1 MSLECPHGCGARFPM
16 SVTTC
21 PGCGK
26 STAATDFLLV
36 PIRKTWNRL
45 WGGEGHALKAE
56 CPHCHGPFSLDEVS
70 CPHCGGAVDTG
81 TLVAEFTTPLV
92 RLMLAIRQ
100 RAEQITPF
108 EAWVIRLSHLLVS
121 LSLVGMLS
129 GMAEDRFIK
138 GNGNWFSA
146 AFATAIYLGMSLLIL
161 TWIVPRNLLP
171 AFARLKVL
179 TKLSFFLNY
188 LATVFA
194 IMFLSDHWRMRS
206 WLLIGTFASTIV
218 GIWLCSTIILPSWA
232 KAGGILSGN
241 LTGNSS
247 TPPSDPNQRGRRTV
261 HRPNRFS

>member
-1 MSLECPHGCGARFPM
+1 
-16 SVTTC
+16 
-21 PGCGK
+21 
-26 STAATDFLLV
+26 
-36 PIRKTWNRL
+36 
-45 WGGEGHALKAE
+45 
-56 CPHCHGPFSLDEVS
+56 
-70 CPHCGGAVDTG
+70 
-81 TLVAEFTTPLV
+81 
-92 RLMLAIRQ
+92 MLAIRQ

-138 GNGNWFSA
+138 GNGNWLSA
-146 AFATAIYLGMSLLIL
+146 ALSTAIYLGMSLLIL
-161 TWIVPRNLLP
+161 TWIVPRNLVP

-206 WLLIGTFASTIV
+206 WLLIGTFASTIA

-232 KAGGILSGN
+232 KAGDILSGN